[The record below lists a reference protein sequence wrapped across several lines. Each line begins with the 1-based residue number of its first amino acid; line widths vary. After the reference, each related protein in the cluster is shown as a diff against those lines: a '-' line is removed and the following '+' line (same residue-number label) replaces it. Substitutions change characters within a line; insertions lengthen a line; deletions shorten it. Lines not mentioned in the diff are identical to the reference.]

1 MDLSNVR
8 DKLAEASFFFD
19 HLRQEQDKTTLQ
31 RQGDGFRYY
40 FSAFLNACFSVLEY
54 LGREAKAALK
64 AGASAK
70 QQSNKKAKGRY
81 TEWFSQWIKHL
92 SPGDLAV
99 WSFMTEN
106 RRAEIHTRRV
116 ETTKEMKAVPADD
129 LSHSTSNPNHLLYYY
144 RPHALYAAIAA
155 AGNEVGDPFL
165 EEKKKLG
172 LPSWC
177 NAWTYLDTHYVEIN
191 GERVRVVEICEKY
204 LALLDKLI
212 RDFERADWN

>member
-1 MDLSNVR
+1 M
-8 DKLAEASFFFD
+8 
-19 HLRQEQDKTTLQ
+19 
-31 RQGDGFRYY
+31 
-40 FSAFLNACFSVLEY
+40 
-54 LGREAKAALK
+54 
-64 AGASAK
+64 
-70 QQSNKKAKGRY
+70 
-81 TEWFSQWIKHL
+81 
-92 SPGDLAV
+92 

-129 LSHSTSNPNHLLYYY
+129 LSHSTSNPYYY
-144 RPHALYAAIAA
+144 RAPALYAVIAA
-155 AGNEVGDPFL
+155 AGNEIRDTLL

-172 LPSWC
+172 FPSWC

-204 LALLDKLI
+204 LALLDTLI